1 MSSQSSTQKDFSP
14 LRREDLRLITGAGRF
29 VHDVQIAGMQHVAFV
44 RSAVAHGRVTALEL
58 PDLLGVQ
65 WLTAC
70 ELGEHVMPPINA
82 MLPLAKSQVFP
93 LLGSEKISYVG
104 QPLALAVASTR
115 DEARRAVELAVV
127 KIDEQS
133 ATLDHSVDASAMTK
147 VAYASAT
154 AKEEE
159 TADSVR
165 VDTRINNP
173 RVLAMSLEP
182 RCAVAY
188 WRVSGDSDS
197 DSESGSDC
205 LTFYLPTQTPSRARS
220 DVAAC
225 LKMPED
231 RVQVIAP
238 DVGGAFGAKA
248 SVSPEDL
255 LIALAAQHLRA
266 SLSWQASR
274 SEEFTS
280 GMHGRGSVLQG
291 SLQLDA
297 QGSLLALDA
306 DLQFTLGAWL
316 PFSGVM
322 PLRNAARI
330 LPGPYVVRSLAVHGQ
345 AKLSHA
351 APINIYRGA
360 GRPEAALLLET
371 LMDKAAA
378 TLRIDPVELRRKNLI
393 SPSQMPYITPTGELL
408 DSGDYARALDLAC
421 QQFNY
426 EKERAQQAQRR
437 LLGEHV
443 GIGVA
448 LYIEPCGQGWEAARV
463 TLRPNGKITVA
474 SGSPAQGQGHETSFA
489 QIAFDALAP
498 HLKCEPQDI
507 EVIYGNTDLCPEG
520 VGSLA
525 SRSMAIGGSA
535 IVQACQE
542 LIASKQALPEGRLVE
557 PLVAEAK
564 YTARES
570 WSYGCVI
577 ARMAID
583 ADTGEPT
590 IERIVWADDAGVII
604 SPKLA
609 KGQLMGGLAQ
619 GLGQAMME
627 QIRYDSTG
635 QLLTGSLMDYAVP
648 RACDMPAQV
657 EIVSM
662 QTASPHNLLGAK
674 GVGEAGCIGVPAALM
689 NAARDALQLP
699 PEADLDFPLHA
710 EQLWRAMNKF

>member
-1 MSSQSSTQKDFSP
+1 M
-14 LRREDLRLITGAGRF
+14 RLITGAGRF
-29 VHDVQIAGMQHVAFV
+29 VHDVQIVGMQHVAFV

-58 PDLLGVQ
+58 PDLQGVQ
-65 WLTAC
+65 WLTDR
-70 ELGEHVMPPINA
+70 ELGKHVMPPVNA
-82 MLPLAKSQVFP
+82 MLPLAKSQAFP
-93 LLGSEKISYVG
+93 LLGSKEICYVG
-104 QPLALAVASTR
+104 QPLALAVAATR
-115 DEARRAVELAVV
+115 DAARRAVELAEI

-133 ATLDHSVDASAMTK
+133 ARLDHATDTPAMTQ
-147 VAYASAT
+147 VSHVSQVVEA
-154 AKEEE
+154 EPV
-159 TADSVR
+159 DSICVNA
-165 VDTRINNP
+165 RINSP

-182 RCAVAY
+182 RCAVAH
-188 WRVSGDSDS
+188 WH
-197 DSESGSDC
+197 ESTQS
-205 LTFYLPTQTPSRARS
+205 LTLYLPTQTPSRARS

-255 LIALAAQHLRA
+255 LVALAAQLLRA
-266 SLSWQASR
+266 SLCWQASR

-291 SLQLDA
+291 RLQLDLH
-297 QGSLLALDA
+297 GHLLALEA

-330 LPGPYVVRSLAVHGQ
+330 LPGPYVVRSLAIQGQ

-351 APINIYRGA
+351 APMNIYRGA

-378 TLRIDPVELRRKNLI
+378 TLRMDPVELRKKNLI
-393 SPSQMPYITPTGELL
+393 IASQMPHSTPTGELL
-408 DSGDYARALDLAC
+408 DSGNYVRALELAC
-421 QQFNY
+421 ETFGYAQ
-426 EKERAQQAQRR
+426 ERAQQAERRQR
-437 LLGEHV
+437 GELA

-463 TLRPNGKITVA
+463 TLHPNGKIVVA
-474 SGSPAQGQGHETSFA
+474 SGSPAQGQGHETSFL
-489 QIAFDALAP
+489 QIAFDALAR
-498 HLKCEPQDI
+498 HLACSLRDI
-507 EVIYGNTDLCPEG
+507 EVIYGDTSLCPEG

-525 SRSMAIGGSA
+525 SRSIAIGGSA

-542 LIASKQALPEGRLVE
+542 LIARKQALPEGHVKE

-609 KGQLMGGLAQ
+609 KGQLIGGLAQ

-627 QIRYDSTG
+627 QIRYDGAG

-648 RACDMPAQV
+648 RACDMPSHI
-657 EIVSM
+657 EIVSIES
-662 QTASPHNLLGAK
+662 ASPHNLLGAK

-699 PEADLDFPLHA
+699 PQVDLDFPLHA
-710 EQLWRAMNKF
+710 EQLWRAMRQN

>member
-1 MSSQSSTQKDFSP
+1 M
-14 LRREDLRLITGAGRF
+14 RLITGAGRF
-29 VHDVQIAGMQHVAFV
+29 VHDVQIVGMQHVAFV

-58 PDLLGVQ
+58 PDLQGVQ
-65 WLTAC
+65 WLTDR
-70 ELGEHVMPPINA
+70 ELGKHVMPPVNA
-82 MLPLAKSQVFP
+82 MLPLAKSQAFP
-93 LLGSEKISYVG
+93 LLGSKEICYVG
-104 QPLALAVASTR
+104 QPLALAVAATR
-115 DEARRAVELAVV
+115 DAARRAVELAEI
-127 KIDEQS
+127 KIDVQS
-133 ATLDHSVDASAMTK
+133 VTLDHAADAFAMTQ
-147 VAYASAT
+147 VAHVSGAANEEAT
-154 AKEEE
+154 AD
-159 TADSVR
+159 TVSVNA
-165 VDTRINNP
+165 RINSP
-173 RVLAMSLEP
+173 RVISMSLEP
-182 RCAVAY
+182 RCALAQ
-188 WRVSGDSDS
+188 WQSGEIGGDK
-197 DSESGSDC
+197 
-205 LTFYLPTQTPSRARS
+205 LVLYLPTQTPSRARS
-220 DVAAC
+220 DVAWC
-225 LKMPED
+225 LRMPED

-255 LIALAAQHLRA
+255 LVALAAKHLRA

-291 SLQLDA
+291 SLRLDA
-297 QGSLLALDA
+297 QGSLLALKA

-330 LPGPYVVRSLAVHGQ
+330 LPGPYVVRSLAIQGQ

-351 APINIYRGA
+351 APMNIYRGA
-360 GRPEAALLLET
+360 GRPEAALLIET

-378 TLRIDPVELRRKNLI
+378 TLRMDPVELRRKNLI
-393 SPSQMPYITPTGELL
+393 TPRQMPYTTPTGELL
-408 DSGDYARALDLAC
+408 DSGHYARALESAC
-421 QQFNY
+421 ETFGYAQ
-426 EKERAQQAQRR
+426 ERAQQAERR
-437 LLGEHV
+437 LRGEHV

-448 LYIEPCGQGWEAARV
+448 IYIEPCGQGWEAAKV
-463 TLRPNGKITVA
+463 SLHCNGKITVA

-498 HLKCEPQDI
+498 HLACSLQDI
-507 EVIYGNTDLCPEG
+507 EVIYGDTSLCPEG
-520 VGSLA
+520 VCSLA

-542 LIASKQALPEGRLVE
+542 LIARKQALPDGSITTPV
-557 PLVAEAK
+557 VAEVK
-564 YTARES
+564 YTAKES

-583 ADTGEPT
+583 ADTGEPA
-590 IERIVWADDAGVII
+590 IERIVWADDAGKII
-604 SPKLA
+604 SPVLA
-609 KGQLMGGLAQ
+609 KGQLIGGLAQ

-627 QIRYDSTG
+627 HIRYDSAG

-648 RACDMPAQV
+648 RASDMPKQI
-657 EIVSM
+657 EIVSIESL
-662 QTASPHNLLGAK
+662 SPHNLLGAK

-699 PEADLDFPLHA
+699 AELDLDFPLHA
-710 EQLWRAMNKF
+710 EQLWRALNKF